1 MQEQIKLVDRRPLKK
16 STIIMYWIV
25 RILVLGLLVYS
36 VIGLFLART
45 DDSQLGDFGF
55 IAINAI
61 ALLLASFLP
70 AWVNKRWGIIVPDLF
85 LRIYLGFAT
94 AALLLG
100 EIGGFFVHVSWWDS
114 ALHLFSGSLI
124 GVVGFSLLN
133 ILNKDPNIEF
143 HLSPGFIALFVFCFS
158 LAVGVIWEI
167 FEFVVDGLAG
177 SNMQRFRDSITNEL
191 WLGRKA
197 LSDTMKDFILNTI
210 GALVITILGYFDLKH
225 RSGWMIKM
233 SLRRK
238 RKVKKH
244 VDMVERNNEKIN

>member
-1 MQEQIKLVDRRPLKK
+1 MQEQIKISEKRPLKK
-16 STIIMYWIV
+16 STVVMYWIV
-25 RILVLGLLVYS
+25 RTLVFGLLVYS
-36 VIGLFLART
+36 IIGLFLQRT

-55 IAINAI
+55 IAVNAS
-61 ALLLASFLP
+61 ALLLSSFLP
-70 AWVNKRWGIIVPDLF
+70 EWINKRWGIIVPDLF

-124 GVVGFSLLN
+124 GIVGFSLLN
-133 ILNKDPNIEF
+133 ILNKDPQIEF
-143 HLSPGFIALFVFCFS
+143 HLSPGCIAVFVFCFS
-158 LAVGVIWEI
+158 LAVGVVWEI
-167 FEFVVDGLAG
+167 FEFVVDGISG
-177 SNMQRFRDSITNEL
+177 SNMQRFRDSVTNEL
-191 WLGRKA
+191 WLGRQA
-197 LSDTMKDFILNTI
+197 LMDTMKDFILNTI
-210 GALVITILGYFDLKH
+210 GALVITIIGYFDLKH

-244 VDMVERNNEKIN
+244 KETVENK